1 MAKLLL
7 VINSLLEH
15 CAMFFKAS
23 YPKILIFRNYL
34 YENSLAHN
42 ALTQKCFLMLSY
54 CHWVNWK
61 KRDMLNNNSVK
72 CKQIA

>member
-1 MAKLLL
+1 MATLLL

-15 CAMFFKAS
+15 GTMFFKMS
-23 YPKILIFRNYL
+23 CPKILIFRNYL
-34 YENSLAHN
+34 YENILAQN

-54 CHWVNWK
+54 CYWVNWK
-61 KRDMLNNNSVK
+61 KRDMLNNSVK